1 MDRGE
6 AVGRVLGT
14 IDATPLQYWVAV
26 APGSYLQL
34 DDVVVTERE
43 LPGSSSADPAT
54 NPRASA
60 KPAVNAAPRTVT
72 ISGVVTQVRA
82 RHEGATFDSDVFA
95 IADGMLP
102 AQVQEA
108 AEITTTRVEPEVYV
122 PPQPGAVVRR
132 AGGDE
137 RSSALYFDAMA
148 SKVPI
153 GLGRDGE
160 PLYLNAEFLDG
171 TRGAHVSI
179 SGISGVATK
188 TSFATWLLFAVLRCG
203 VLGGAGETANTRA
216 LIFNVK
222 GEDLLFLDHPNTKL
236 DARTRATYAR
246 LGLDAAPFPDV
257 CVYAPARAGDL
268 TGSPDVASRLTGVD
282 TFYWTI
288 AEFCAQRLLPYVFAD
303 ADDDRQQYTMVVHA
317 VSAYLHRNA
326 TPADAGVVVDGVR
339 ITSYPDLVELISQ
352 RLLDEETR
360 GAWAGSAVG
369 LGTVNAFLRR
379 LVASRRDLARLVRGD
394 LSTRRAHGVS
404 TAQSAQVTVVDL
416 HNLPDRAQRFV
427 VGVILSAEFE
437 RKEKAGTARP
447 LLFVVL
453 DELNKYA
460 PREGNSPIKD
470 VLLDI
475 AERGRSLGVVL
486 IGAQQTASEVE
497 RRIIVNSAIRVV
509 GRLDAA
515 EATRAEY
522 GFLPVAQRQ
531 RALIAKPGTMF
542 INQPDIPVPLVA
554 EFPFPAWATRPS
566 EAGPAPA
573 ATLRSLVQ
581 ATDPFAV
588 VGAAR
593 SGLHDDEIP
602 F

>member
-1 MDRGE
+1 
-6 AVGRVLGT
+6 
-14 IDATPLQYWVAV
+14 
-26 APGSYLQL
+26 
-34 DDVVVTERE
+34 
-43 LPGSSSADPAT
+43 
-54 NPRASA
+54 
-60 KPAVNAAPRTVT
+60 
-72 ISGVVTQVRA
+72 VTQVRA

-108 AEITTTRVEPEVYV
+108 AEITTTRVEPEIYV
-122 PPQPGAVVRR
+122 PPEPGAAVRR
-132 AGGDE
+132 ASGEE
-137 RSSALYFDAMA
+137 RDGALYFDQME
-148 SKVPI
+148 KRIPI
-153 GLGRDGE
+153 GFGRDGE
-160 PLYLNAEFLDG
+160 ALYVNAEFLDG

-188 TSFATWLLFAVLRCG
+188 TSFATWLLYATFRSG
-203 VLGGAGETANTRA
+203 VLGGSGETTNTRA

-222 GEDLLFLDHPNTKL
+222 GEDLLFLDHPNTRL
-236 DARTRATYAR
+236 DPATEQAYAK
-246 LGLDAAPFPDV
+246 LGLPVGPFPDV
-257 CVYAPARAGDL
+257 CVYAPPRVGDR
-268 TGSPDVASRLTGVD
+268 TGAPDVASRLHGVD
-282 TFYWTI
+282 AFYWTL
-288 AEFCAQRLLPYVFAD
+288 AEFCADRLLPFVFAD

-317 VSAYLHRNA
+317 VAAHLARFA
-326 TPADAGVVVDGVR
+326 EPAAGGVVIDGRRVGSYEGLVD
-339 ITSYPDLVELISQ
+339 LIAD
-352 RLLDEETR
+352 RLSDEESR
-360 GAWAGSAVG
+360 GEWAGSAVG

-379 LVASRRDLARLVRGD
+379 LISSKRDLARLIRGD
-394 LSTRRAHGVS
+394 LDAERRHGVS
-404 TAQSAQVTVVDL
+404 TAESAQVTVVDL

-427 VGVILSAEFE
+427 VGVILKSEFE
-437 RKEKAGTARP
+437 RKEKAGTAKP

-460 PREGNSPIKD
+460 PREGSSPIKE

-497 RRIIVNSAIRVV
+497 RRILVNSAIKVV

-515 EATRAEY
+515 EVTRPEY
-522 GFLPVAQRQ
+522 GFLPPAQQKRS
-531 RALIAKPGTMF
+531 LIAKPGTMF

-566 EAGPAPA
+566 EAGAPPA
-573 ATLRSLVQ
+573 ATLRSAVT
-581 ATDPFAV
+581 ATEAFAV

-593 SGLHDDEIP
+593 KQTMPDDEIP